1 MNPEPETVLLELN
14 IQRQT
19 KANER
24 HGVLC
29 NANAFAAVE
38 HLAAKSE
45 TAGRRLLA
53 CALLKNVCIQ
63 RAGQAL
69 RIRVL
74 PKREATM
81 NAKTIVLLC
90 LLALTACLEV
100 PAGTAITPTATVT
113 ATVTV
118 TATAAAPTAAAVT
131 CEVYTGIDGGT
142 VNLRTCA
149 GTSCAVLD
157 IVTEGERLTVLAAGN
172 WAHVTTKD
180 GVTGYINSNY
190 CKGK

>member
-1 MNPEPETVLLELN
+1 M
-14 IQRQT
+14 T
-19 KANER
+19 KKI
-24 HGVLC
+24 
-29 NANAFAAVE
+29 
-38 HLAAKSE
+38 LA
-45 TAGRRLLA
+45 
-53 CALLKNVCIQ
+53 
-63 RAGQAL
+63 
-69 RIRVL
+69 
-74 PKREATM
+74 M
-81 NAKTIVLLC
+81 FFF
-90 LLALTACLEV
+90 LALAVGLYAMTGKASGGAVVNSTQTAQ
-100 PAGTAITPTATVT
+100 PSRTATN
-113 ATVTV
+113 
-118 TATAAAPTAAAVT
+118 TAAAVT